1 MVFLKENLTNII
13 DGKYNKGETACEENN
28 HLSLCMLGI
37 CSSCF
42 FQKYYFRN
50 TIMCQHFRSR
60 YGLTHSVSPDLG
72 PNFLQKL
79 SADDKSDRPLARK
92 KLITS

>member
-1 MVFLKENLTNII
+1 MENTAKERQHVKKIIIYLFACWVFVQ
-13 DGKYNKGETACEENN
+13 AA
-28 HLSLCMLGI
+28 
-37 CSSCF
+37 F

-92 KLITS
+92 KLIAS